1 MELSQDHGHRPII
14 FIRFNPDDYI
24 KEGVNITTCWAPDK
38 TGICV
43 VQKSKRNEWEQRLD
57 SLGEQVQY
65 WTQPENVTDK
75 TVEVIQLFYDI

>member
-1 MELSQDHGHRPII
+1 MDHCYTRVS
-14 FIRFNPDDYI
+14 N
-24 KEGVNITTCWAPDK
+24 KK
-38 TGICV
+38 ICV